1 MDKVFGFVLSC
12 GCPGSAGSGSRRIRG
27 LSVLL
32 FSGQSC
38 SLGAH
43 KKGANMEKLFKL
55 QERGTS
61 LNRELA
67 AGLTTFLTM
76 AYILAVNPSMLG
88 ATGMPAGGVFT
99 ATALA
104 SAIATLVMAFAAN
117 LPVALAPG
125 MGLNAFFTFS
135 VVIGLGYS
143 WQLALTAV
151 FLEGI
156 LFIVLSLV
164 NVRELIIRAIPG
176 NLKKAVAVG
185 IGLFIALIGFENS
198 GIVIGNES
206 TLVGL
211 GDITGGGALL
221 ALIGLVITVA
231 LYANRVPGAI
241 LLGIVITTVIGIPAG
256 VTEIPEGFRIFSVPA
271 APLFA
276 RFEFSAVL
284 SFKFFTIFFTF
295 LFVDIFDTVGT
306 LVGVTTQAGL
316 VDRNGEIPRVKQ
328 ALLADAVGTVAGAL
342 LGTSTVTSY
351 VESAAGVAAGG
362 RTGLSSVFTGLLF
375 LAALFLSPLFLMVPG
390 AATAPA
396 LIVVGFLMMR
406 AVTDIDFKDPTEGIP
421 AFLAIV
427 MMPFAYS
434 IAEGIVYGLL
444 SYVVLKACTRKFRDI
459 SVVTWILSVIF
470 ILRFFIK

>member
-1 MDKVFGFVLSC
+1 
-12 GCPGSAGSGSRRIRG
+12 
-27 LSVLL
+27 
-32 FSGQSC
+32 
-38 SLGAH
+38 
-43 KKGANMEKLFKL
+43 MEKLFKL
-55 QERGTS
+55 QEHGTS
-61 LNRELA
+61 LSRELV

-76 AYILAVNPSMLG
+76 AYILAVNPSMLS
-88 ATGMPAGGVFT
+88 ATGMSAGGVFT

-104 SAIATLVMAFAAN
+104 SAIATLVMAFTAN

-135 VVIGLGYS
+135 VVIGQGYS

-156 LFIVLSLV
+156 LFIILSLV
-164 NVRELIIRAIPG
+164 NVRELIIKSIPG
-176 NLKKAVAVG
+176 TLKKAVAVG

-198 GIVIGNES
+198 DIIIGNDS

-211 GDITGGGALL
+211 GNITDGSALL
-221 ALIGLVITVA
+221 AIIGLVITIA
-231 LYANRVPGAI
+231 LYANKVPGSI
-241 LLGIVITTVIGIPAG
+241 LLGIIITTLIGIPAG
-256 VTEIPEGFRIFSVPA
+256 VTQIPEGFRIFSMPE

-276 RFEFSAVL
+276 RFEYSSIL
-284 SFKFFTIFFTF
+284 TFKFFTIFFTF

-316 VDRNGEIPRVKQ
+316 IDKNGEIPRVKQ
-328 ALLADAVGTVAGAL
+328 ALLADALGTVAGAL
-342 LGTSTVTSY
+342 LGTSTITSY
-351 VESAAGVAAGG
+351 VESTAGVAAGG

-375 LAALFLSPLFLMVPG
+375 LLALFLSPLFLMIPG

-396 LIVVGFLMMR
+396 LIVVGFLMMQ
-406 AVTDIDFKDPTEGIP
+406 AVTEINFKDPTEGIP

-444 SYVVLKACTRKFRDI
+444 SYVVLKACTLKFKDI
-459 SVVTWILSVIF
+459 SAVTWVLFAIF